1 MKILRKIFESNFGI
15 RFLIALRDRQRIII
29 GLSKGSISKTN
40 RDIDLTKPSSWEF
53 SGLSQNGED
62 GIINV
67 LKNQL
72 IKSNRYF
79 IEIGTADGLENNSAW
94 LLITENFNGLMIE
107 ADKTLSAHG
116 TIAV

>member
-1 MKILRKIFESNFGI
+1 MKILRKIFESNFVI
-15 RFLIALRDRQRIII
+15 RFLFSIRDRQRIII
-29 GLSKGSISKTN
+29 GLSKGSISLTN
-40 RDIDLTKPSSWEF
+40 RNIDLTKPSSWEF

-107 ADKTLSAHG
+107 
-116 TIAV
+116 

>member
-1 MKILRKIFESNFGI
+1 MKILRKIFESNFVA
-15 RFLIALRDRQRIII
+15 RFLFALRDRQRINI
-29 GLSKGSISKTN
+29 GLTKGLISITN
-40 RDIDLTKPSSWEF
+40 REIDLTKPSSWEF

-79 IEIGTADGLENNSAW
+79 ICRE
-94 LLITENFNGLMIE
+94 
-107 ADKTLSAHG
+107 
-116 TIAV
+116 